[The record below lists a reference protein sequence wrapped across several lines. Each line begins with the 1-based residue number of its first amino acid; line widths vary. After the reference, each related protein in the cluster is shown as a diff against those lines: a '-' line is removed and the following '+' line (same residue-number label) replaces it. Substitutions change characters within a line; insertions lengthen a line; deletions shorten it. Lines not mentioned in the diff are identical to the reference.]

1 MEKQPPISVD
11 SLLSRPS
18 RQGFCRPA
26 GGALTPAR
34 RLVTILAV
42 WLAFGLVT
50 HRLLMGADGVALAAA
65 APVISA
71 NAMPATSAPTVAPV
85 SNMNTSR
92 CCVATCSGAMSS
104 CPLMFAAKP
113 ALPFLAEPLVRLSV
127 RGRFE
132 LTADRPSFI
141 SALAARTSV
150 GPPTQ
155 ALLQVFLL

>member
-18 RQGFCRPA
+18 RRGFCRPA
-26 GGALTPAR
+26 GGTLTPAR
-34 RLVTILAV
+34 HLVTILAV
-42 WLAFGLVT
+42 WLAFGLAT
-50 HRLLMGADGVALAAA
+50 HHLLMGGEGAAMAAA
-65 APVISA
+65 APVIPA
-71 NAMPATSAPTVAPV
+71 NAMPATSAATVAPV
-85 SNMNTSR
+85 SNVNTSR
-92 CCVATCSGAMSS
+92 CCVGRCSGAMSS
-104 CPLMFAAKP
+104 CPVMFAAKS
-113 ALPFLAEPLVRLSV
+113 ALPSLAEPLVRLSV

-132 LTADRPSFI
+132 LTADRPPFI